1 MMFLTVIILLYISH
15 NNLKNWTDDR
25 VVTVSNVSNVTATLF
40 SFLWFTVFCS
50 YVFFSWLELSF
61 LFRCDFEGFLEK

>member
-15 NNLKNWTDDR
+15 NNMKNWTDDR
-25 VVTVSNVSNVTATLF
+25 VVTVSNVSVTATLF